1 MKAKKLLPIA
11 LLAAMTLVACGGS
24 GSGGSEA
31 SSQTSETSETSQSS
45 GQSQSESESRSESE
59 SQSESASESSSATVQ
74 YGATIKNKDAFDGIR
89 VGDHVDLDIELQPE
103 ANVAMEIA
111 KGNLIIEADK
121 AGIVTITG
129 AGVSAVG
136 AGEVTVSVYY
146 MDFDT
151 AADQLTFTVEQKLT
165 PKVKYGTVH
174 EGTLEDP
181 FDNADAVKVGHFIKD
196 AGETTTSE
204 TDLYIKGTVA
214 SFYHAPGSR
223 DDGAVSW
230 FLEPETEGG
239 EKFEIYKAYKDDGK
253 GKQVNITDD
262 DIWKGAVTTAHGPIT
277 FYNNQ
282 METSYAWLDKV
293 EGTKP
298 EPPKTIDATVSE
310 AIAVGTALTDGDS
323 TYDYYNVTG
332 YVVKKSGNNYF
343 LADTQTVAEDTQ
355 DKALL
360 ELYNISSAD
369 EQAKLLKG
377 AKVTV
382 KMKIKNYHDQIENG
396 NVPEITV
403 VTEGEPWTINYIDV
417 TVAGA
422 LDAAKKL
429 EDGATSKEYYKVT
442 GQVVEITTPYSEQY
456 GNISFTMADAADGE
470 QLTVFRAKVAAADA
484 EKIVAGVAIEV
495 AGNLQN
501 YVKNEQHTY
510 ELVNG
515 NVTKIGGEEEQA
527 KTVAQAL
534 EIAKALADG
543 ATTEEE
549 YDIEGL
555 LIAVT
560 TPYSDQYGNISF
572 TIADSAEGETLTVF
586 RAKVDAAEAPKLV
599 AGVKVLVH
607 GKLQN
612 YVKNE
617 AHTYEVV
624 SGTVM
629 NIEEQGGGGSQ
640 GEPNYGTLENPQTVA
655 GLLADDGTICPQSNG
670 SFSAQKVI
678 VKGVLKEATY
688 SASYGTY
695 TGYLQDLEDATK
707 TIKFTGVKLA
717 DTVAAQVAQHDVV
730 ILEHYL
736 EYYNN
741 GYSLYYQKDGSNYDY
756 GDFLAVV
763 AVGVSAITLE
773 ADEHVTVTG
782 LAETYTNYETAEFTV
797 VVEEGYDLL
806 AVKVNGKDLNAVE
819 GKYSFLVAGDA
830 KVQVT
835 AREAGAQQTERTVT
849 LTPTELTAGGMTGE
863 AGAQSFAADGLE
875 IAISNGLVSTEARVY
890 KNATISFSAVKIT
903 KIVFT
908 CTANGTTK
916 YGPGCFAALE
926 GYTFEGSG
934 KTGTWEGEAT
944 SVVFTAESNQVRA
957 TSIEI
962 TYVA

>member
-59 SQSESASESSSATVQ
+59 SQSESSSATVQ

-196 AGETTTSE
+196 AGETTTAE

-223 DDGAVSW
+223 TDGAVSW

-343 LADTQTVAEDTQ
+343 LADTQTVAED
-355 DKALL
+355 
-360 ELYNISSAD
+360 
-369 EQAKLLKG
+369 LK
-377 AKVTV
+377 
-382 KMKIKNYHDQIENG
+382 
-396 NVPEITV
+396 
-403 VTEGEPWTINYIDV
+403 
-417 TVAGA
+417 
-422 LDAAKKL
+422 
-429 EDGATSKEYYKVT
+429 
-442 GQVVEITTPYSEQY
+442 
-456 GNISFTMADAADGE
+456 
-470 QLTVFRAKVAAADA
+470 
-484 EKIVAGVAIEV
+484 
-495 AGNLQN
+495 
-501 YVKNEQHTY
+501 
-510 ELVNG
+510 
-515 NVTKIGGEEEQA
+515 
-527 KTVAQAL
+527 
-534 EIAKALADG
+534 
-543 ATTEEE
+543 
-549 YDIEGL
+549 
-555 LIAVT
+555 
-560 TPYSDQYGNISF
+560 
-572 TIADSAEGETLTVF
+572 
-586 RAKVDAAEAPKLV
+586 
-599 AGVKVLVH
+599 
-607 GKLQN
+607 
-612 YVKNE
+612 
-617 AHTYEVV
+617 
-624 SGTVM
+624 
-629 NIEEQGGGGSQ
+629 
-640 GEPNYGTLENPQTVA
+640 
-655 GLLADDGTICPQSNG
+655 C
-670 SFSAQKVI
+670 
-678 VKGVLKEATY
+678 
-688 SASYGTY
+688 
-695 TGYLQDLEDATK
+695 
-707 TIKFTGVKLA
+707 
-717 DTVAAQVAQHDVV
+717 
-730 ILEHYL
+730 
-736 EYYNN
+736 
-741 GYSLYYQKDGSNYDY
+741 
-756 GDFLAVV
+756 
-763 AVGVSAITLE
+763 
-773 ADEHVTVTG
+773 
-782 LAETYTNYETAEFTV
+782 
-797 VVEEGYDLL
+797 
-806 AVKVNGKDLNAVE
+806 
-819 GKYSFLVAGDA
+819 
-830 KVQVT
+830 
-835 AREAGAQQTERTVT
+835 
-849 LTPTELTAGGMTGE
+849 
-863 AGAQSFAADGLE
+863 
-875 IAISNGLVSTEARVY
+875 
-890 KNATISFSAVKIT
+890 
-903 KIVFT
+903 
-908 CTANGTTK
+908 
-916 YGPGCFAALE
+916 
-926 GYTFEGSG
+926 
-934 KTGTWEGEAT
+934 
-944 SVVFTAESNQVRA
+944 
-957 TSIEI
+957 
-962 TYVA
+962 